1 MNETP
6 MNSCPFL
13 SLVINQFT
21 FTFQKPLIRT
31 GFWTEVHPHLL
42 HPLRETKVHKN
53 APILFLLQPNGAIA
67 ASCPAFSIFRSAG
80 FPQAWPDAWHFH
92 NTPTAFWLLRVVPLL
107 RTHQR
112 QSFPGVP
119 PCQSLVN

>member
-42 HPLRETKVHKN
+42 HPLSPVWSCLLFQCLSGSPPEAKSKSVSECVHK
-53 APILFLLQPNGAIA
+53 GAV
-67 ASCPAFSIFRSAG
+67 FNK
-80 FPQAWPDAWHFH
+80 Q
-92 NTPTAFWLLRVVPLL
+92 
-107 RTHQR
+107 
-112 QSFPGVP
+112 
-119 PCQSLVN
+119 